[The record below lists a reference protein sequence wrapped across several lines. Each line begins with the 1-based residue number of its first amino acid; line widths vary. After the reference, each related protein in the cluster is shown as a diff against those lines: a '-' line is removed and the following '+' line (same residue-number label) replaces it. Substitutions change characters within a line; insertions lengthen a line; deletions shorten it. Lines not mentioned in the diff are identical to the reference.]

1 MDNVTRTAVPLFGVA
16 FAVLMAYAIYLQLC
30 IWHVL

>member
-1 MDNVTRTAVPLFGVA
+1 VPLFGVA
-16 FAVLMAYAIYLQLC
+16 FAVLMAYAIYLQLH

>member
-1 MDNVTRTAVPLFGVA
+1 MLNRIAVPLFALA
-16 FAVLMAYAIYLQLC
+16 FAGLMAYAISLQLH